1 MACTYIYEG
10 KKYNAWEFADVL
22 ASMPIDD
29 LMKYLPGAVSAQ
41 LLEATQASRLGYDVQ
56 ARKKAYTDDR
66 QLQLFLDS
74 EPDPSQTG
82 PASDR
87 ARREAVAAVDD
98 LRSTGTVLG
107 QSLSGDYAARQRVS
121 LVGQK
126 VSDSEELAI
135 LAQVYRDPRF
145 ETFRLV
151 FTDDSGNVV
160 SQVGLTSRLPASA
173 TAVIGD
179 DVDSYLKDIAAA
191 AKSTGATGFYM
202 LHNHPSGLSKPS
214 DADVSLTKMF
224 AASMPGIA
232 FQSHVVIDTNEY
244 SVIDRDGYTSTE
256 KKDFGQPKPFQD
268 AEWGGLKI
276 EGPADVM
283 AMAKKLQVDDGA
295 ITLIHTNAQNQVKSI
310 TTIPESV
317 AASKRAAQHIARAAL
332 GQNGAN
338 LFAVGRSAAAL
349 GNIGG
354 LVTDSILVSADG
366 TVQSLRAT
374 GAIRGGNIYPARRDP
389 RVSQDTSAAF
399 DYLKRIPKGA
409 ASSVKVGEANSQYSE
424 TMPNAIE
431 IDGVMRSTFNS
442 NGKPIAQTEEGIRN
456 FYAWFG
462 DSKVV
467 DDRGRPLVV
476 YHGSGMSIH
485 QFANQRGAIYFTPD
499 LKFAESFAIGA
510 ADNQREMGN
519 YEDEYGLASQD
530 GGETLY
536 PVYLSANNL
545 FDPRNQSHVDALI
558 DEAGL
563 ARARDIWRKRFSEG
577 MYDDLEGYY
586 DDMQSLGFDGFYE
599 KEGPDQDFWNIG
611 VFDPAQIKSATGN
624 IGTFD
629 PANPDIRYSRT
640 RNDKLTSLKQKAAE
654 AHQNFNEFD
663 KAITAGKRETDGDT
677 YFDMIG
683 KLLDA
688 KKALAAEL
696 VAMPDDGFALQAKT
710 RDGRMLILNQSAQ
723 RPGYWQLTRFDDKGM
738 PWGDTQY
745 QTKSQAIKEFITDS
759 DISTITDYGM
769 TFSFAGQSYES
780 KSTVAASRE
789 RLVEVFGKS
798 AIQQLESMGL
808 LNIAQSELEAIDRAA
823 QMYAEATGQPIE
835 DVRNSM
841 LASVRMSRAWH
852 GSPYKFDK
860 FSTEHIGTG
869 EGASRYGWGLYFT
882 DKKEIAEHYR
892 SALTDAKY
900 YVYGVE
906 FEVNDPVVE
915 KILFDNAD
923 DLYRAA
929 GLLESYSKDNKAAS
943 EEISSLLVAI
953 SDNSLKS
960 DVGSLYEVEIPEDD
974 VFLLWDSP
982 ISEQPDAVRTA
993 IMSMPSASG
1002 INLPDSATG
1011 EQFYEA
1017 LVKLWQ
1023 DENGIDR
1030 YEAKAEASLDLN
1042 EAGVKGIKYL
1052 DGQSRSA
1059 GKGNFN
1065 YVVFD
1070 DADVHIIDVK
1080 YSADGAIQGFY
1091 VPKLGK
1097 AFVVADNVAAQDMP
1111 AVVAHEVGVHM
1122 AMDGNPAMEKLAKQ
1136 AANLIKL
1143 GRGNPFF
1150 DRIRQRMNEAGETSN
1165 EEAMA
1170 YLAEE
1175 AKKARDRVPNTVKQW
1190 LKDLVAAVKSWLFRK
1205 GVLGANRMNEDDILA
1220 VAMAYVKQAAA
1231 KKGDGKAKFSKNLPD
1246 TINIDGVERP
1256 TRNSNGQPIHPTEEG
1271 IRNFWKWFG
1280 DSQVVDLN
1288 DRPIDF
1294 GGFYIKRRANIIST
1308 KNRKYLSDSFNLGRS
1323 VKDGVASE
1331 RSLPDWFVKDDW
1343 ENRKLNHAKWVFY
1356 EAGKRGLEHPRMVI
1370 GMRYGKSPDVVSVNH
1385 ADGVSEDGVSVVG
1398 YMGEA
1403 GDFGEYGGDVF
1414 SLMAMKGRGVH
1425 LVAGY
1430 EHPFRLG
1437 SDREELVVYPA
1448 DLGEYDPTQIKSA
1461 TGNYGTFDGTNPDIR
1476 FSRAGGQSGGQS
1488 QQQTTTPPK
1497 ETTAQAAQRKIQDK
1511 LNRFTVIKEWLA
1523 EQGIVLS
1530 ELADVHKTE
1539 ERMHSRFANKAE
1551 DFREKRVKPLV
1562 EKIQKAGFSMDDV
1575 AKFLHAQH
1583 AKERND
1589 QIAKVN
1595 KNMPDGG
1602 SGMTNAE
1609 AAAILA
1615 ASSPELAALANEL
1628 RSITVDTKN
1637 ILLNSGLISK
1647 DLADAWDGAYQYYVP
1662 LKGGPD
1668 DDAGGKGTGK
1678 GLSVREKQRRALGH
1692 EKREDDTRE
1701 DGEWIIE
1708 NILGDHERALMQ
1720 AEKNRVFQALL
1731 KMAIETSPLNLITIN
1746 KPEKRQILK
1755 NQASYVVRVKGRPV
1769 DSFTTKEAANL
1780 FKQSVALSQKGVSP
1794 ADITIEK
1801 TYDQTVALM
1810 ASPMPGPDEATGYVN
1825 GHLVRVQFNDDL
1837 LARAYNNMGAES
1849 LGKILQAGRALNNY
1863 FSKIYTGYNPEFL
1876 LVNVIRDFQTG
1887 LANTTGEEGIGMA
1900 MKAAKNYVMRFREL
1914 FRYARTGNETKWVK
1928 MYRED
1933 GGNTGAA
1940 YLPDL
1945 ERLGS
1950 EIQTE
1955 YKAFQ
1960 GVAANLKNRDY
1971 KGAARAAMR
1980 KVFDKTL
1987 VYIEHVNQA
1996 GENAMRLAVY
2006 QAMVE
2011 SGRSRREAAS
2021 LAKNVTVNFN
2031 RKGELGAQAN
2041 ALYLFFNASVQGTA
2055 AVAHSHFKG
2064 KHRMQAWGFS
2074 SAILGMGYLLSLLA
2088 AEADEEEYEKTSEYE
2103 RSRNILIPT
2112 GNGLMKIPVAFG
2124 YGFFWNF
2131 GRSMADAQR
2140 TGNLGKTPWH
2150 IASSFVEEF
2159 TPFGG
2164 MVAGDGPDSEQAAL
2178 YALPT
2183 IGQIA
2188 FSPIYNRT
2196 SMGIPMMPS
2205 SFSEHARARDLMNR
2219 PTRGTWADDL
2229 AGLLE
2234 DAGMDVS
2241 PETLKHYARTF
2252 TGGAGMFADST
2263 VSAASLKLHGAE
2275 LDVSEIPFLRKLYTV
2290 PDVRGARARYYEAK
2304 SEADKALADFN
2315 RAVKRGDMETANEIQ
2330 AEQGELLALARLA
2343 SKQKKRIKA
2352 ARDRIDSIR
2361 LSGEYGKAAERHII
2375 KNLEAE
2381 EEKIYDNYM
2390 AVFKAQTG
2398 R

>member
-1 MACTYIYEG
+1 MACTYIYQG

-22 ASMPIDD
+22 ASMPVDD
-29 LMKYLPGAVSAQ
+29 LMKYLPGAVAAQ
-41 LLEATQASRLGYDVQ
+41 LSEATQALRFGRLSVDENG
-56 ARKKAYTDDR
+56 
-66 QLQLFLDS
+66 
-74 EPDPSQTG
+74 DPSQEE
-82 PASDR
+82 ASFV
-87 ARREAVAAVDD
+87 EN
-98 LRSTGTVLG
+98 GI
-107 QSLSGDYAARQRVS
+107 SG
-121 LVGQK
+121 K
-126 VSDSEELAI
+126 
-135 LAQVYRDPRF
+135 DP
-145 ETFRLV
+145 
-151 FTDDSGNVV
+151 
-160 SQVGLTSRLPASA
+160 
-173 TAVIGD
+173 
-179 DVDSYLKDIAAA
+179 
-191 AKSTGATGFYM
+191 
-202 LHNHPSGLSKPS
+202 
-214 DADVSLTKMF
+214 
-224 AASMPGIA
+224 
-232 FQSHVVIDTNEY
+232 
-244 SVIDRDGYTSTE
+244 
-256 KKDFGQPKPFQD
+256 
-268 AEWGGLKI
+268 
-276 EGPADVM
+276 
-283 AMAKKLQVDDGA
+283 
-295 ITLIHTNAQNQVKSI
+295 
-310 TTIPESV
+310 
-317 AASKRAAQHIARAAL
+317 
-332 GQNGAN
+332 
-338 LFAVGRSAAAL
+338 
-349 GNIGG
+349 
-354 LVTDSILVSADG
+354 
-366 TVQSLRAT
+366 
-374 GAIRGGNIYPARRDP
+374 
-389 RVSQDTSAAF
+389 
-399 DYLKRIPKGA
+399 
-409 ASSVKVGEANSQYSE
+409 
-424 TMPNAIE
+424 
-431 IDGVMRSTFNS
+431 
-442 NGKPIAQTEEGIRN
+442 
-456 FYAWFG
+456 
-462 DSKVV
+462 
-467 DDRGRPLVV
+467 
-476 YHGSGMSIH
+476 
-485 QFANQRGAIYFTPD
+485 
-499 LKFAESFAIGA
+499 IGA
-510 ADNQREMGN
+510 ADWLAANAPKQYAEIAVAVRDKLKSIADGGVKLGLSVT
-519 YEDEYGLASQD
+519 YPGGLAESQMSVARGGTFPFIKD
-530 GGETLY
+530 GVLHIKVSVNGSGMTGRVGTSFRTVLHELAHAATIQAIRAGERQGSVNEQAVRDLY
-536 PVYLSANNL
+536 AVSQAILEHTRNLKNKTSLTDFERSLVEGRNNMLANVDEVVAWALSSHEAQAYLDSIPYKGKSLWTAFVEAIRRAFGLSNKNDTALSEVLRVSEILLKPGNPYAVLPDSLSSRQMIDRTKLGGQSFNGYDIETQQPGNGYVEANPGGISEVNWFDSSGNLPDTITIDGVERPTRNSNGQPIHPTIQGIENFWRWIDGTNERRLEQAIRQGENAAGVSGSAERNTAAAKYLFDGYGRPRVFFHGTTANIEAFDLDHKGRLDQGWLGRGVYLASDKDLAEYYAN
-545 FDPRNQSHVDALI
+545 QKGGYDAGGMQNVMPMYVSLHNPLVANTDTKATFRKASKGAI
-558 DEAGL
+558 DRWTAKMVEAGYDGVIL
-563 ARARDIWRKRFSEG
+563 EFAKGDIEVVAF
-577 MYDDLEGYY
+577 
-586 DDMQSLGFDGFYE
+586 
-599 KEGPDQDFWNIG
+599 NNAA
-611 VFDPAQIKSATGN
+611 VKSATGN
-624 IGTFD
+624 YGDFD
-629 PANPDIRYSRT
+629 PANQDIRR
-640 RNDKLTSLKQKAAE
+640 
-654 AHQNFNEFD
+654 
-663 KAITAGKRETDGDT
+663 
-677 YFDMIG
+677 
-683 KLLDA
+683 
-688 KKALAAEL
+688 
-696 VAMPDDGFALQAKT
+696 
-710 RDGRMLILNQSAQ
+710 
-723 RPGYWQLTRFDDKGM
+723 
-738 PWGDTQY
+738 
-745 QTKSQAIKEFITDS
+745 
-759 DISTITDYGM
+759 
-769 TFSFAGQSYES
+769 SFAGQSS
-780 KSTVAASRE
+780 ATDQKSTVSASRD
-789 RLVEVFGKS
+789 RLIEAFGKS
-798 AIQQLESMGL
+798 LVTQLENIGL
-808 LNIAQSELEAIDRAA
+808 LNIAQTELEAIDRAA

-841 LASVRMSRAWH
+841 LASIRASRAWH

-953 SDNSLKS
+953 SDNSLKV
-960 DVGSLYEVEIPEDD
+960 DVGSLYEVEITGDD

-993 IMSMPSASG
+993 IMSMPSASD

-1023 DENGIDR
+1023 DDNGIDR

-1059 GKGNFN
+1059 GEGNFN

-1070 DADVHIIDVK
+1070 DADVQIIDVK
-1080 YSADGAIQGFY
+1080 YSADGKIQGFY
-1091 VPKLGK
+1091 VPQLGK
-1097 AFVVADNVAAQDMP
+1097 AFVVADNVASQDMP
-1111 AVVAHEVGVHM
+1111 AVVTHEVGVHM

-1170 YLAEE
+1170 YMAEE

-1190 LKDLVAAVKSWLFRK
+1190 LKDVVAAVKSWLFRK
-1205 GVLGANRMNEDDILA
+1205 GVLGANRMNEADILA
-1220 VAMAYVKQAAA
+1220 VAMSYVKQAAE
-1231 KKGDGKAKFSKNLPD
+1231 KKGDGQAKFSRTQWSNDFPD
-1246 TINIDGVERP
+1246 ALI
-1256 TRNSNGQPIHPTEEG
+1256 
-1271 IRNFWKWFG
+1271 
-1280 DSQVVDLN
+1280 L
-1288 DRPIDF
+1288 
-1294 GGFYIKRRANIIST
+1294 RRAEVVHAHPDYRAAKDGDTEAAKRLVQDIVMREDLLKISQLIGKGESLIVAVHAEEAAGKNKIPMAYASFIAEQLGKRLDLRIVQT
-1308 KNRKYLSDSFNLGRS
+1308 KKVSRGGSDGMHRVTTEVPFSGEVEPGGKYLIVDDTLTQGGTLADLKGYIEENGGVVVGASTLMGKQYSSKLKPSAETLKALRDRYGRDFENWWESEFGYNFDRLTESEARYLAKIRGEDADTLRDRILAARQDGSGDVANGGVRQDATPADARGTGSDS
-1323 VKDGVASE
+1323 VK
-1331 RSLPDWFVKDDW
+1331 
-1343 ENRKLNHAKWVFY
+1343 
-1356 EAGKRGLEHPRMVI
+1356 
-1370 GMRYGKSPDVVSVNH
+1370 
-1385 ADGVSEDGVSVVG
+1385 
-1398 YMGEA
+1398 
-1403 GDFGEYGGDVF
+1403 
-1414 SLMAMKGRGVH
+1414 
-1425 LVAGY
+1425 
-1430 EHPFRLG
+1430 
-1437 SDREELVVYPA
+1437 
-1448 DLGEYDPTQIKSA
+1448 
-1461 TGNYGTFDGTNPDIR
+1461 
-1476 FSRAGGQSGGQS
+1476 FSRSGGQ
-1488 QQQTTTPPK
+1488 QTTQTPTPPK

-1523 EQGIVLS
+1523 EHGIELS
-1530 ELADVHKTE
+1530 ELADVHKAE

-1551 DFREKRVKPLV
+1551 EFREKRVKPLV

-1575 AKFLHAQH
+1575 ARFLHAQH

-1589 QIAKVN
+1589 QIAKIN
-1595 KNMPDGG
+1595 PNLPDGG

-1628 RSITVDTKN
+1628 RSITVDTKK

-1647 DLADAWDGAYQYYVP
+1647 EMADAWDGAYQHYVP

-1668 DDAGGKGTGK
+1668 DEAGGKGTGK

-1708 NILGDHERALMQ
+1708 NILADHERALMQ
-1720 AEKNRVFQALL
+1720 AEKNRVFQSLL
-1731 KMAIETSPLNLITIN
+1731 KMAVETSPLDLVTIN
-1746 KPEKRQILK
+1746 RPEKRQILK

-1810 ASPMPGPDEATGYVN
+1810 ASPMPGPNEATGYIN
-1825 GHLVRVQFNDDL
+1825 GQLVRVQFNDDL

-1849 LGKILQAGRALNNY
+1849 LGNILKAGRALNNY

-1887 LANTTGEEGIGMA
+1887 LMNTTGEEGIGMA
-1900 MKAAKNYVMRFREL
+1900 MKAAKNYTMRFRDL
-1914 FRYARTGNETKWVK
+1914 FRYARTGNETQWIK

-1940 YLPDL
+1940 YLSDL

-1960 GVAANLKNRDY
+1960 GVAANLQKGDY

-1980 KVFDKTL
+1980 KVFDRTL

-2006 QAMVE
+2006 QAMIE

-2055 AVAHSHFKG
+2055 AVAHAHFKG

-2074 SAILGMGYLLSLLA
+2074 SALLGMGFLLSLLA
-2088 AEADEEEYEKTSEYE
+2088 AEADEVEYEKTSEYE

-2112 GNGLMKIPVAFG
+2112 GDGFFKIPVAFG

-2131 GRSMADAQR
+2131 GRGMADAQR
-2140 TGNLGKTPWH
+2140 TGDLGKTPWH

-2159 TPFGG
+2159 TPFGAT
-2164 MVAGDGPDSEQAAL
+2164 MAGDWPDSEQAML
-2178 YALPT
+2178 YSMPT
-2183 IGQIA
+2183 VAQIVGA
-2188 FSPIYNRT
+2188 PVFNRT

-2205 SFSEHARARDLMNR
+2205 SFSEYAHARDLMNNG
-2219 PTRGTWADDL
+2219 TRGTWADDL

-2234 DAGMDVS
+2234 DVGMDVS
-2241 PETLKHYARTF
+2241 PETLKHYGRTF
-2252 TGGAGMFADST
+2252 TGGSGMFASSVVDG
-2263 VSAASLKLHGAE
+2263 AKLKLEGAE
-2275 LDVSEIPFLRKLYTV
+2275 LEVSEIPFFRKLYTV

-2304 SEADKALADFN
+2304 SEAEKALADFK
-2315 RAVKRGDMETANEIQ
+2315 RAVKQGDMETANEIQ

-2343 SKQKKRIKA
+2343 ANQKKRIKA

-2381 EEKIYDNYM
+2381 EAQIYDNYM
-2390 AVFKAQTG
+2390 AIFKARMG

>member
-1 MACTYIYEG
+1 MACAYIYQG

-29 LMKYLPGAVSAQ
+29 LMKYLPGAVAAQ
-41 LLEATQASRLGYDVQ
+41 LSEATQASRFGRLSVDENG
-56 ARKKAYTDDR
+56 
-66 QLQLFLDS
+66 
-74 EPDPSQTG
+74 DPSQEE
-82 PASDR
+82 ASFVENGISGKDPIG
-87 ARREAVAAVDD
+87 AADWLASNAPKQYAEIAVAVRDKLKSIADGGVKLGLSVAYPGGLAESQMSVARGGTFPFIKDGV
-98 LRSTGTVLG
+98 LHIKVSVNGSGMTGRVGTSFRTVLHELAHAATIQAIRAGERQGSVNEQAVRDLYAVSQAILEHTRNLKNKTSLTEFERSLVEGRNNMLANVDEVVAWALSSHEAQAYLDSIPYKGKSLWTAFVEAIRRAFGLSSKSDTALSEVLRVSEILLKPGNPYAVLPDSLSSRQMIDQPKLGG
-107 QSLSGDYAARQRVS
+107 QSFNGYDIETQQPGNGYVEANPGGISEVNWF
-121 LVGQK
+121 
-126 VSDSEELAI
+126 DS
-135 LAQVYRDPRF
+135 
-145 ETFRLV
+145 
-151 FTDDSGNVV
+151 SGN
-160 SQVGLTSRLPASA
+160 LP
-173 TAVIGD
+173 
-179 DVDSYLKDIAAA
+179 
-191 AKSTGATGFYM
+191 
-202 LHNHPSGLSKPS
+202 
-214 DADVSLTKMF
+214 
-224 AASMPGIA
+224 
-232 FQSHVVIDTNEY
+232 DT
-244 SVIDRDGYTSTE
+244 
-256 KKDFGQPKPFQD
+256 
-268 AEWGGLKI
+268 
-276 EGPADVM
+276 
-283 AMAKKLQVDDGA
+283 
-295 ITLIHTNAQNQVKSI
+295 ITI
-310 TTIPESV
+310 
-317 AASKRAAQHIARAAL
+317 
-332 GQNGAN
+332 NG
-338 LFAVGRSAAAL
+338 VERP
-349 GNIGG
+349 
-354 LVTDSILVSADG
+354 T
-366 TVQSLRAT
+366 R
-374 GAIRGGNIYPARRDP
+374 
-389 RVSQDTSAAF
+389 
-399 DYLKRIPKGA
+399 
-409 ASSVKVGEANSQYSE
+409 
-424 TMPNAIE
+424 
-431 IDGVMRSTFNS
+431 NS
-442 NGKPIAQTEEGIRN
+442 NGQPISVGVFDKDGNKIGSAEEGIRN

-467 DDRGRPLVV
+467 DADGRPLVV
-476 YHGSGMSIH
+476 YHGTSADFDSFSTEKLGESTKAASAKKGFFFTSSPMVASSYAIAYSAPEFSKKH
-485 QFANQRGAIYFTPD
+485 QEKIYLAKKARFRVAAAEKELEAYGWGEYIIASESERKLIDKD
-499 LKFAESFAIGA
+499 LVGRPNAQA
-510 ADNQREMGN
+510 AAKE
-519 YEDEYGLASQD
+519 YLAALDELLASQIED
-530 GGETLY
+530 GANIL
-536 PVYLSANNL
+536 PVYLKIENPAVLDYEGDHYRDVTYASHLTKAISSGNDGAILKNT
-545 FDPRNQSHVDALI
+545 FDAVNPTYSEMMDVYVA
-558 DEAGL
+558 
-563 ARARDIWRKRFSEG
+563 FS
-577 MYDDLEGYY
+577 
-586 DDMQSLGFDGFYE
+586 
-599 KEGPDQDFWNIG
+599 PT
-611 VFDPAQIKSATGN
+611 QIKSATGN
-624 IGTFD
+624 YGDFD
-629 PANPDIRYSRT
+629 PANQDIRR
-640 RNDKLTSLKQKAAE
+640 
-654 AHQNFNEFD
+654 
-663 KAITAGKRETDGDT
+663 
-677 YFDMIG
+677 
-683 KLLDA
+683 
-688 KKALAAEL
+688 
-696 VAMPDDGFALQAKT
+696 
-710 RDGRMLILNQSAQ
+710 
-723 RPGYWQLTRFDDKGM
+723 
-738 PWGDTQY
+738 
-745 QTKSQAIKEFITDS
+745 
-759 DISTITDYGM
+759 
-769 TFSFAGQSYES
+769 SFAGQSS
-780 KSTVAASRE
+780 ATDQKSTVSASRD
-789 RLVEVFGKS
+789 RLIEAFGKS
-798 AIQQLESMGL
+798 LVTQLENIGL
-808 LNIAQSELEAIDRAA
+808 LNIAQTELEAIDRAA

-841 LASVRMSRAWH
+841 LASIRASRAWH

-882 DKKEIAEHYR
+882 DKNEIAEHYR

-953 SDNSLKS
+953 SDNSLKA
-960 DVGSLYEVEIPEDD
+960 DVGSLYEVEIPGDD

-993 IMSMPSASG
+993 IMSMPSASD

-1023 DENGIDR
+1023 DDNGIDR

-1059 GKGNFN
+1059 GEGNFN

-1070 DADVHIIDVK
+1070 DADVQIIDVK
-1080 YSADGAIQGFY
+1080 YSADGKIQGFY
-1091 VPKLGK
+1091 VPQLGK

-1111 AVVAHEVGVHM
+1111 AVVTHEVGVHM

-1170 YLAEE
+1170 YMAEE

-1190 LKDLVAAVKSWLFRK
+1190 LKDVVAAVKSWLFRK
-1205 GVLGANRMNEDDILA
+1205 GVLGANRMNEADILA
-1220 VAMAYVKQAAA
+1220 VAMSYVKQAAE
-1231 KKGDGKAKFSKNLPD
+1231 KKGDGQAKFSRTQWSNDFPD
-1246 TINIDGVERP
+1246 ALI
-1256 TRNSNGQPIHPTEEG
+1256 
-1271 IRNFWKWFG
+1271 
-1280 DSQVVDLN
+1280 L
-1288 DRPIDF
+1288 
-1294 GGFYIKRRANIIST
+1294 RRAEVVHAHPDYRAAKDGDTEAAKRLVQDIVMREDLLKISQLIGKGESLIVAVHAEEAAGKNKIPMAYASFIAEQLGKRLDLRIVQT
-1308 KNRKYLSDSFNLGRS
+1308 KKVSRGGSDGMHRVTTEVPFSGEVEPGGKYLIVDDTLTQGGTLADLKGYIEENGGVVVGASTLMGKQYSSKLKPSAETLKALRDRYGRDFENWWESEFGYNFDRLTESEARYLAKIRGEDADTLRDRILAARQDGSWDVANGGVRQDATPADARGTGSDS
-1323 VKDGVASE
+1323 VK
-1331 RSLPDWFVKDDW
+1331 
-1343 ENRKLNHAKWVFY
+1343 
-1356 EAGKRGLEHPRMVI
+1356 
-1370 GMRYGKSPDVVSVNH
+1370 
-1385 ADGVSEDGVSVVG
+1385 
-1398 YMGEA
+1398 
-1403 GDFGEYGGDVF
+1403 
-1414 SLMAMKGRGVH
+1414 
-1425 LVAGY
+1425 
-1430 EHPFRLG
+1430 
-1437 SDREELVVYPA
+1437 
-1448 DLGEYDPTQIKSA
+1448 
-1461 TGNYGTFDGTNPDIR
+1461 
-1476 FSRAGGQSGGQS
+1476 FSRSGGQ
-1488 QQQTTTPPK
+1488 QTTQTPTPPK

-1523 EQGIVLS
+1523 EQGIELS
-1530 ELADVHKTE
+1530 ELADVHKAE

-1575 AKFLHAQH
+1575 ARFLHAQH

-1589 QIAKVN
+1589 QIAKIN
-1595 KNMPDGG
+1595 PNLPDGG

-1647 DLADAWDGAYQYYVP
+1647 EMADAWDGAYQHYVP

-1668 DDAGGKGTGK
+1668 DEAGGKGTGK

-1708 NILGDHERALMQ
+1708 NILADHERALMQ
-1720 AEKNRVFQALL
+1720 AEKNRVFQSLL
-1731 KMAIETSPLNLITIN
+1731 KMAVETSPLDLVTIN
-1746 KPEKRQILK
+1746 RPEKRQILK

-1810 ASPMPGPDEATGYVN
+1810 ASPMPGPNEATGYIN
-1825 GHLVRVQFNDDL
+1825 GQLVRVQFNDDL

-1849 LGKILQAGRALNNY
+1849 LGNILKAGRALNNY

-1887 LANTTGEEGIGMA
+1887 LMNTTGEEGIGMA
-1900 MKAAKNYVMRFREL
+1900 MKAAKNYTMRFRDL
-1914 FRYARTGNETKWVK
+1914 FRYARTGNETQWIK

-1940 YLPDL
+1940 YLSDL

-1955 YKAFQ
+1955 YNAFQ
-1960 GVAANLKNRDY
+1960 GVAANLQKGDY

-1980 KVFDKTL
+1980 KVFDRTL

-2006 QAMVE
+2006 QAMIE

-2031 RKGELGAQAN
+2031 RKGELGAQMN
-2041 ALYLFFNASVQGTA
+2041 AAYLFFNASVQGTA
-2055 AVAHSHFKG
+2055 AVAHAHFKG

-2074 SAILGMGYLLSLLA
+2074 SALLGMGFLLSLLA
-2088 AEADEEEYEKTSEYE
+2088 AEADEVEYEKTSEYE

-2112 GNGLMKIPVAFG
+2112 GDGFFKIPVAFG

-2131 GRSMADAQR
+2131 GRGMADAQR
-2140 TGNLGKTPWH
+2140 TGDLGKTPWH

-2159 TPFGG
+2159 TPFGAT
-2164 MVAGDGPDSEQAAL
+2164 MAGDGPDSEQAML
-2178 YALPT
+2178 YSMPT
-2183 IGQIA
+2183 VAQIVGA
-2188 FSPIYNRT
+2188 PVFNRT

-2205 SFSEHARARDLMNR
+2205 SFSEYAHARDLMNNG
-2219 PTRGTWADDL
+2219 TRGTWADDL

-2234 DAGMDVS
+2234 DVGMDVS
-2241 PETLKHYARTF
+2241 PETLKHYGRTF
-2252 TGGAGMFADST
+2252 TGGSGMFASSVVDG
-2263 VSAASLKLHGAE
+2263 AKLKLEGAE
-2275 LDVSEIPFLRKLYTV
+2275 LEVSEIPFFRKLYTV

-2304 SEADKALADFN
+2304 SEAEKALADFK
-2315 RAVKRGDMETANEIQ
+2315 RAVKQGDMETANEIQ

-2343 SKQKKRIKA
+2343 ANQKKRIKA

-2381 EEKIYDNYM
+2381 EAQIYDNYM
-2390 AVFKAQTG
+2390 AIFKARMG

>member
-29 LMKYLPGAVSAQ
+29 LVKYLPGAVAAQ
-41 LLEATQASRLGYDVQ
+41 LSEATQASRLGYDVQ

-74 EPDPSQTG
+74 KPDPSQTG

-87 ARREAVAAVDD
+87 ARREAVATVDD

-107 QSLSGDYAARQRVS
+107 QSLSSDYAARQRVS

-126 VSDSEELAI
+126 VSDSEGLAI

-173 TAVIGD
+173 TALIGD
-179 DVDSYLKDIAAA
+179 DLDAYLKDIAAA

-214 DADVSLTKMF
+214 SADVSLTKMF

-244 SVIDRDGYTSTE
+244 SVIDRDGYASTE

-317 AASKRAAQHIARAAL
+317 AAGKRAAQHIARAAL

-366 TVQSLRAT
+366 TVQSLRAS
-374 GAIRGGNIYPARRDP
+374 GAIRGGNIYPARRTP
-389 RVSQDTSAAF
+389 RVSPDTSAAF
-399 DYLKRIPKGA
+399 DYLRMPTQGGKQSSRGVAESQPEPYDQYGDPSPEEASTVEAGIQGKSPIEVAKWLEENAPRQYAIIAAKVREKLESLAGIGVDFGMEIVNVGDYAHAGLSRARGVTYPYSVDGKTRI
-409 ASSVKVGEANSQYSE
+409 VV
-424 TMPNAIE
+424 AI
-431 IDGVMRSTFNS
+431 
-442 NGKPIAQTEEGIRN
+442 NGKDMT
-456 FYAWFG
+456 
-462 DSKVV
+462 
-467 DDRGRPLVV
+467 GRV
-476 YHGSGMSIH
+476 GMSYKTVLHELVHAATSQSIQLGLSGNKNFVQPVKDLIDVMMQIGERVSKNIANGSASEFELSLADGRRNMMQSPDEVLAWALSSSEAQAYLESIEH
-485 QFANQRGAIYFTPD
+485 QGKSLWSRF
-499 LKFAESFAIGA
+499 
-510 ADNQREMGN
+510 
-519 YEDEYGLASQD
+519 
-530 GGETLY
+530 
-536 PVYLSANNL
+536 
-545 FDPRNQSHVDALI
+545 VDAVRSALGLSTGANTSLSEVLRISEILLKPSGIAEILGVKTDANYSI
-558 DEAGL
+558 DA
-563 ARARDIWRKRFSEG
+563 KPFS
-577 MYDDLEGYY
+577 
-586 DDMQSLGFDGFYE
+586 FDGIPRAQQQAAGN
-599 KEGPDQDFWNIG
+599 KHVLPDHT
-611 VFDPAQIKSATGN
+611 K
-624 IGTFD
+624 
-629 PANPDIRYSRT
+629 PDIVWS
-640 RNDKLTSLKQKAAE
+640 
-654 AHQNFNEFD
+654 
-663 KAITAGKRETDGDT
+663 
-677 YFDMIG
+677 
-683 KLLDA
+683 
-688 KKALAAEL
+688 
-696 VAMPDDGFALQAKT
+696 
-710 RDGRMLILNQSAQ
+710 
-723 RPGYWQLTRFDDKGM
+723 
-738 PWGDTQY
+738 
-745 QTKSQAIKEFITDS
+745 SQAI
-759 DISTITDYGM
+759 
-769 TFSFAGQSYES
+769 
-780 KSTVAASRE
+780 
-789 RLVEVFGKS
+789 
-798 AIQQLESMGL
+798 
-808 LNIAQSELEAIDRAA
+808 
-823 QMYAEATGQPIE
+823 
-835 DVRNSM
+835 
-841 LASVRMSRAWH
+841 
-852 GSPYKFDK
+852 
-860 FSTEHIGTG
+860 
-869 EGASRYGWGLYFT
+869 
-882 DKKEIAEHYR
+882 
-892 SALTDAKY
+892 
-900 YVYGVE
+900 
-906 FEVNDPVVE
+906 
-915 KILFDNAD
+915 
-923 DLYRAA
+923 
-929 GLLESYSKDNKAAS
+929 
-943 EEISSLLVAI
+943 
-953 SDNSLKS
+953 
-960 DVGSLYEVEIPEDD
+960 
-974 VFLLWDSP
+974 
-982 ISEQPDAVRTA
+982 
-993 IMSMPSASG
+993 
-1002 INLPDSATG
+1002 
-1011 EQFYEA
+1011 
-1017 LVKLWQ
+1017 
-1023 DENGIDR
+1023 
-1030 YEAKAEASLDLN
+1030 
-1042 EAGVKGIKYL
+1042 
-1052 DGQSRSA
+1052 
-1059 GKGNFN
+1059 
-1065 YVVFD
+1065 
-1070 DADVHIIDVK
+1070 
-1080 YSADGAIQGFY
+1080 
-1091 VPKLGK
+1091 
-1097 AFVVADNVAAQDMP
+1097 
-1111 AVVAHEVGVHM
+1111 
-1122 AMDGNPAMEKLAKQ
+1122 
-1136 AANLIKL
+1136 
-1143 GRGNPFF
+1143 
-1150 DRIRQRMNEAGETSN
+1150 
-1165 EEAMA
+1165 
-1170 YLAEE
+1170 
-1175 AKKARDRVPNTVKQW
+1175 
-1190 LKDLVAAVKSWLFRK
+1190 
-1205 GVLGANRMNEDDILA
+1205 
-1220 VAMAYVKQAAA
+1220 
-1231 KKGDGKAKFSKNLPD
+1231 PD
-1246 TINIDGVERP
+1246 TITI
-1256 TRNSNGQPIHPTEEG
+1256 
-1271 IRNFWKWFG
+1271 
-1280 DSQVVDLN
+1280 
-1288 DRPIDF
+1288 
-1294 GGFYIKRRANIIST
+1294 
-1308 KNRKYLSDSFNLGRS
+1308 
-1323 VKDGVASE
+1323 
-1331 RSLPDWFVKDDW
+1331 
-1343 ENRKLNHAKWVFY
+1343 
-1356 EAGKRGLEHPRMVI
+1356 
-1370 GMRYGKSPDVVSVNH
+1370 
-1385 ADGVSEDGVSVVG
+1385 
-1398 YMGEA
+1398 
-1403 GDFGEYGGDVF
+1403 
-1414 SLMAMKGRGVH
+1414 
-1425 LVAGY
+1425 
-1430 EHPFRLG
+1430 
-1437 SDREELVVYPA
+1437 
-1448 DLGEYDPTQIKSA
+1448 
-1461 TGNYGTFDGTNPDIR
+1461 DGTNPDIR
-1476 FSRAGGQSGGQS
+1476 FSRSGGQSGGQ
-1488 QQQTTTPPK
+1488 QGQTPVPPE
-1497 ETTAQAAQRKIQDK
+1497 ETRFQAAQRKAQDK

-1523 EQGIVLS
+1523 EQGITLS

-1575 AKFLHAQH
+1575 ARFLHAQH

-1647 DLADAWDGAYQYYVP
+1647 DVADAWDGAYQHYVP

-1668 DDAGGKGTGK
+1668 DEAGGKGTGK

-1692 EKREDDTRE
+1692 EAREDDTRE

-1769 DSFTTKEAANL
+1769 ESFTTKEAANL
-1780 FKQSVALSQKGVSP
+1780 FKQAVALSQKGVSP

-1825 GHLVRVQFNDDL
+1825 GQLVRVQFNDDL

-1914 FRYARTGNETKWVK
+1914 FRYARTGNETRWVK

-1940 YLPDL
+1940 YLSDL

-1980 KVFDKTL
+1980 KVFDRTL

-2006 QAMVE
+2006 QAMIE

-2055 AVAHSHFKG
+2055 AVAHAHFKG
-2064 KHRMQAWGFS
+2064 KHRAQAWGFS
-2074 SAILGMGYLLSLLA
+2074 SAIIGMGYLLSLLA

-2112 GNGLMKIPVAFG
+2112 GDGFVKIPVAFG

-2131 GRSMADAQR
+2131 GRGMSDAQR
-2140 TGNLGKTPWH
+2140 TSDLGKTPWH

-2159 TPFGG
+2159 TPFGA
-2164 MVAGDGPDSEQAAL
+2164 MAAGSGPDSEQAAL

-2205 SFSEHARARDLMNR
+2205 SFNEHARARDLMNR
-2219 PTRGTWADDL
+2219 NTRGTWADDL

-2241 PETLKHYARTF
+2241 PETLKHYGRTF
-2252 TGGAGMFADST
+2252 TGGAGMFVSST
-2263 VSAASLKLHGAE
+2263 VDGVKLKAQGAE
-2275 LDVSEIPFLRKLYTV
+2275 LDAREIPFYRKLYTA
-2290 PDVRGARARYYEAK
+2290 PDVRGARARYHEAK
-2304 SEADKALADFN
+2304 SEADKALSDFK
-2315 RAVKRGDMETANEIQ
+2315 RAVKQGDMETANEIQ
-2330 AEQGELLALARLA
+2330 AEKGELLALARLA
-2343 SKQKKRIKA
+2343 SSQKKRIKA

-2375 KNLEAE
+2375 KNMEAE

-2390 AVFKAQTG
+2390 AIFKAQTG